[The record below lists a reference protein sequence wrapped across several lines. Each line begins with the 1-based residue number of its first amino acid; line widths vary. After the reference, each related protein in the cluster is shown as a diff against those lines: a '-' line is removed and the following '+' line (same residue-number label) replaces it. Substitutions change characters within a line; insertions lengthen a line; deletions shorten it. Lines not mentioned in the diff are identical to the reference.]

1 MARNAAF
8 IKNYGFTLALL
19 AGVIA
24 GGVCGL
30 VWGEGTAVVRP
41 VGEFFLDVVFVLIVP
56 LVAFSISSAACKV
69 CRSGIAWKLL
79 GMTLGTFLLLAAV
92 AGAVAF
98 VLFMVWNP
106 FPAANPEAFLA
117 DMQAEEGGGTLT
129 LKGAIAASLLPLI
142 AVSMLAGIVIA
153 LFREKGNKAA
163 AFLES
168 ASAFT
173 VRLMRTVMYAAPVG
187 IGCYFAWTVGSL
199 GGAVLGGY
207 ADAVAVY
214 LVAALIVFFA
224 VNSAWVLFSGGK
236 SLLGRFWRGMVPP
249 SLTALATSSS
259 AVCIPL
265 AMEAAAGIGV
275 RPLIADSV
283 IPLGTNIHKDGS
295 TIGGVVKVVFLLTV
309 FGAGAPSW
317 SAFFLV
323 VGVGILVGTVMGAVP
338 TGGMTGELLICSV
351 FGYAPEMAA
360 VLMVIS
366 TLIDI
371 PATLLNV
378 SGNVVSAVLVNRLTD
393 KQKTEDSL

>member
-19 AGVIA
+19 AGVVA
-24 GGVCGL
+24 GAVCGI
-30 VWGEGTAVVRP
+30 VWGQGTAVVRP
-41 VGEFFLDVVFVLIVP
+41 VGELFLDVVFVLIVP

-79 GMTLGTFLLLAAV
+79 GTTLGTFLLLSAV

-106 FPAANPEAFLA
+106 FPSANPEAFLA
-117 DMQAEEGGGTLT
+117 DMQADEGGGTLS

-142 AVSMLAGIVIA
+142 AVSMTAGIVVA
-153 LFREKGNKAA
+153 LFRERGNKAA
-163 AFLES
+163 DFLEK

-173 VRLMRTVMYAAPVG
+173 VRLMRLVMCAAPLG

-199 GGAVLGGY
+199 GEAVLGGY
-207 ADAVAVY
+207 ADAVIVY
-214 LVAALIVFFA
+214 LVAAVIVFFL
-224 VNSAWVLFSGGK
+224 VNSAWVLLSGGR
-236 SLLGRFWRGMVPP
+236 SLVGRYWRGMVPP

-265 AMEAAAGIGV
+265 AMEAASGMGV

-283 IPLGTNIHKDGS
+283 VPLGTNIHKDGS
-295 TIGGVVKVVFLLTV
+295 AIGGVVKVVFLLTV
-309 FGAGAPSW
+309 FGSAAPSW
-317 SAFFLV
+317 GSVFMV

-351 FGYAPEMAA
+351 FGYTPEMAA

-378 SGNVVSAVLVNRLTD
+378 SGNVVASVLVNRI
-393 KQKTEDSL
+393 K